1 MNLYYKVEAAFDVM
15 ADALK
20 AAMNVADNSE
30 ETELYSDLADDLAD
44 LRDDT
49 QSLYEKLIQKKNAAP
64 AAGTA
69 ETAKESDKHS
79 DLSIDKIL
87 ENVKGSFLLAEQNP
101 DGGVDVT
108 ANIKLG
114 DDLIAVYGAV
124 VSVIYYMAQK
134 QKLSTDKLTEIEN
147 KARNHAIRRV
157 LKVSTAIVRKL
168 NPNCG
173 FVLIDKLE
181 QMDAETLQDFGTWLE
196 QEGLQ
201 AIATRVS
208 TGGECSIIIEDG
220 TWEKAY
226 AGNPRT
232 AGVAG

>member
-1 MNLYYKVEAAFDVM
+1 MNLYYKVEAAFDGM

-30 ETELYSDLADDLAD
+30 ETELYSDLSIDIESLHDDA
-44 LRDDT
+44 

-114 DDLIAVYGAV
+114 DDLITVYGAV
-124 VSVIYYMAQK
+124 VAEIYYTVWK
-134 QKLSTDKLTEIEN
+134 RKLPTAGLTEIEN

-157 LKVSTAIVRKL
+157 LKEE
-168 NPNCG
+168 
-173 FVLIDKLE
+173 F
-181 QMDAETLQDFGTWLE
+181 
-196 QEGLQ
+196 
-201 AIATRVS
+201 
-208 TGGECSIIIEDG
+208 
-220 TWEKAY
+220 
-226 AGNPRT
+226 
-232 AGVAG
+232 

>member
-1 MNLYYKVEAAFDVM
+1 MN
-15 ADALK
+15 
-20 AAMNVADNSE
+20 
-30 ETELYSDLADDLAD
+30 TE
-44 LRDDT
+44 
-49 QSLYEKLIQKKNAAP
+49 KKNAAS

-69 ETAKESDKHS
+69 ETAKEPGKHS

-134 QKLSTDKLTEIEN
+134 QKLSTDKLTEIKN

-157 LKVSTAIVRKL
+157 LKEE
-168 NPNCG
+168 
-173 FVLIDKLE
+173 F
-181 QMDAETLQDFGTWLE
+181 
-196 QEGLQ
+196 
-201 AIATRVS
+201 
-208 TGGECSIIIEDG
+208 
-220 TWEKAY
+220 
-226 AGNPRT
+226 
-232 AGVAG
+232 

>member
-1 MNLYYKVEAAFDVM
+1 MNLYYKVEAAFDGM

-30 ETELYSDLADDLAD
+30 ETELYSDLSIDIESLHDDA
-44 LRDDT
+44 
-49 QSLYEKLIQKKNAAP
+49 QSLYEKLIQKKNAAS

-108 ANIKLG
+108 ANIKLR
-114 DDLIAVYGAV
+114 DDLISIYGAV

-134 QKLSTDKLTEIEN
+134 QKLSTNKLTEIEN

-157 LKVSTAIVRKL
+157 LKEE
-168 NPNCG
+168 
-173 FVLIDKLE
+173 F
-181 QMDAETLQDFGTWLE
+181 
-196 QEGLQ
+196 
-201 AIATRVS
+201 
-208 TGGECSIIIEDG
+208 
-220 TWEKAY
+220 
-226 AGNPRT
+226 
-232 AGVAG
+232 

>member
-1 MNLYYKVEAAFDVM
+1 MNLYHKVEAAFDGM

-20 AAMNVADNSE
+20 AAMNIADNSE
-30 ETELYSDLADDLAD
+30 ETELYSDLSIDIES
-44 LRDDT
+44 LRDDA

-64 AAGTA
+64 AVAA
-69 ETAKESDKHS
+69 VETAKESDKHS

-124 VSVIYYMAQK
+124 VAEIYYTVWK
-134 QKLSTDKLTEIEN
+134 RKLPTAGLTEIEN

-157 LKVSTAIVRKL
+157 LKEE
-168 NPNCG
+168 
-173 FVLIDKLE
+173 F
-181 QMDAETLQDFGTWLE
+181 
-196 QEGLQ
+196 
-201 AIATRVS
+201 
-208 TGGECSIIIEDG
+208 
-220 TWEKAY
+220 
-226 AGNPRT
+226 
-232 AGVAG
+232 

>member
-1 MNLYYKVEAAFDVM
+1 MNELFVK
-15 ADALK
+15 ALGV
-20 AAMNVADNSE
+20 VADNSE

-44 LRDDT
+44 LRDDA

-69 ETAKESDKHS
+69 ETAKESGNYS

-124 VSVIYYMAQK
+124 VAEIYYTVWK
-134 QKLSTDKLTEIEN
+134 RKLPTAGLTEIEN

-157 LKVSTAIVRKL
+157 LKEE
-168 NPNCG
+168 
-173 FVLIDKLE
+173 F
-181 QMDAETLQDFGTWLE
+181 
-196 QEGLQ
+196 
-201 AIATRVS
+201 
-208 TGGECSIIIEDG
+208 
-220 TWEKAY
+220 
-226 AGNPRT
+226 
-232 AGVAG
+232 

>member
-1 MNLYYKVEAAFDVM
+1 MNLYYKVEAAFDGM

-30 ETELYSDLADDLAD
+30 ETELYSDLSIDIESLHDDA
-44 LRDDT
+44 

-64 AAGTA
+64 AVAA
-69 ETAKESDKHS
+69 VETAKESDKYS

-87 ENVKGSFLLAEQNP
+87 ENMSRGSFLLAEQNP

-147 KARNHAIRRV
+147 KARKHAIRRV
-157 LKVSTAIVRKL
+157 LKEE
-168 NPNCG
+168 
-173 FVLIDKLE
+173 F
-181 QMDAETLQDFGTWLE
+181 
-196 QEGLQ
+196 
-201 AIATRVS
+201 
-208 TGGECSIIIEDG
+208 
-220 TWEKAY
+220 
-226 AGNPRT
+226 
-232 AGVAG
+232 

>member
-1 MNLYYKVEAAFDVM
+1 MNLYHKVEAAFDSM

-30 ETELYSDLADDLAD
+30 ETELYSDLSIDIESLHDDA
-44 LRDDT
+44 
-49 QSLYEKLIQKKNAAP
+49 QSLYELIQKKNAASAV
-64 AAGTA
+64 AAV

-157 LKVSTAIVRKL
+157 LKEE
-168 NPNCG
+168 
-173 FVLIDKLE
+173 F
-181 QMDAETLQDFGTWLE
+181 
-196 QEGLQ
+196 
-201 AIATRVS
+201 
-208 TGGECSIIIEDG
+208 
-220 TWEKAY
+220 
-226 AGNPRT
+226 
-232 AGVAG
+232 

>member
-1 MNLYYKVEAAFDVM
+1 MNLYHKVEAAFDGM

-30 ETELYSDLADDLAD
+30 ETELYSDLSIDIES
-44 LRDDT
+44 LRDDA
-49 QSLYEKLIQKKNAAP
+49 QSLYEKLIQKKNAASAV
-64 AAGTA
+64 AAV
-69 ETAKESDKHS
+69 ETAKELDKHS

-124 VSVIYYMAQK
+124 VAEIYYTVWK
-134 QKLSTDKLTEIEN
+134 RKLPTASLTEIEN

-157 LKVSTAIVRKL
+157 LKEE
-168 NPNCG
+168 
-173 FVLIDKLE
+173 F
-181 QMDAETLQDFGTWLE
+181 
-196 QEGLQ
+196 
-201 AIATRVS
+201 
-208 TGGECSIIIEDG
+208 
-220 TWEKAY
+220 
-226 AGNPRT
+226 
-232 AGVAG
+232 

>member
-1 MNLYYKVEAAFDVM
+1 MNLYYKVEAAFDGM

-30 ETELYSDLADDLAD
+30 ETELYSDLSIDIESLHDDA
-44 LRDDT
+44 

-124 VSVIYYMAQK
+124 VAEIYYTVWK
-134 QKLSTDKLTEIEN
+134 RKLPTAGLTKIEN

-157 LKVSTAIVRKL
+157 LKEE
-168 NPNCG
+168 
-173 FVLIDKLE
+173 F
-181 QMDAETLQDFGTWLE
+181 
-196 QEGLQ
+196 
-201 AIATRVS
+201 
-208 TGGECSIIIEDG
+208 
-220 TWEKAY
+220 
-226 AGNPRT
+226 
-232 AGVAG
+232 

>member
-1 MNLYYKVEAAFDVM
+1 MNLYHKVEAAFDGM

-44 LRDDT
+44 LRDDA

-69 ETAKESDKHS
+69 ETAKESGNYS

-87 ENVKGSFLLAEQNP
+87 ENVKGSSLLAEQNP

-124 VSVIYYMAQK
+124 VAEIYYTVWK
-134 QKLSTDKLTEIEN
+134 RKLPTAGLTEIEN

-157 LKVSTAIVRKL
+157 LKEE
-168 NPNCG
+168 
-173 FVLIDKLE
+173 F
-181 QMDAETLQDFGTWLE
+181 
-196 QEGLQ
+196 
-201 AIATRVS
+201 
-208 TGGECSIIIEDG
+208 
-220 TWEKAY
+220 
-226 AGNPRT
+226 
-232 AGVAG
+232 

>member
-1 MNLYYKVEAAFDVM
+1 MNLYHKVESAFDGM

-30 ETELYSDLADDLAD
+30 ETELYSDLSIDIESLHDDA
-44 LRDDT
+44 
-49 QSLYEKLIQKKNAAP
+49 QSLYEKLIQKKNAASAV
-64 AAGTA
+64 AAV

-87 ENVKGSFLLAEQNP
+87 ENVKGSFLLAEQTP

-124 VSVIYYMAQK
+124 VSVIFYMAQK

-147 KARNHAIRRV
+147 KAINHAIRRV
-157 LKVSTAIVRKL
+157 LKEE
-168 NPNCG
+168 
-173 FVLIDKLE
+173 F
-181 QMDAETLQDFGTWLE
+181 
-196 QEGLQ
+196 
-201 AIATRVS
+201 
-208 TGGECSIIIEDG
+208 
-220 TWEKAY
+220 
-226 AGNPRT
+226 
-232 AGVAG
+232 

>member
-30 ETELYSDLADDLAD
+30 ETELYSDLSIDIES
-44 LRDDT
+44 LRDDA
-49 QSLYEKLIQKKNAAP
+49 QSLYEKLIQKKNAASAV
-64 AAGTA
+64 AAV
-69 ETAKESDKHS
+69 ETAKESDKYS

-124 VSVIYYMAQK
+124 VAEIYYTVWK
-134 QKLSTDKLTEIEN
+134 RKLPTAGLTEIEN
-147 KARNHAIRRV
+147 KARNHAIHRV
-157 LKVSTAIVRKL
+157 LKEE
-168 NPNCG
+168 
-173 FVLIDKLE
+173 F
-181 QMDAETLQDFGTWLE
+181 
-196 QEGLQ
+196 
-201 AIATRVS
+201 
-208 TGGECSIIIEDG
+208 
-220 TWEKAY
+220 
-226 AGNPRT
+226 
-232 AGVAG
+232 

>member
-44 LRDDT
+44 LRDDA

-69 ETAKESDKHS
+69 ETAKESGNHS

-114 DDLIAVYGAV
+114 DDLTAVYGAV
-124 VSVIYYMAQK
+124 VAEIYYTVWK
-134 QKLSTDKLTEIEN
+134 RKLPTAGLTEIEN

-157 LKVSTAIVRKL
+157 LKEE
-168 NPNCG
+168 
-173 FVLIDKLE
+173 F
-181 QMDAETLQDFGTWLE
+181 
-196 QEGLQ
+196 
-201 AIATRVS
+201 
-208 TGGECSIIIEDG
+208 
-220 TWEKAY
+220 
-226 AGNPRT
+226 
-232 AGVAG
+232 

>member
-1 MNLYYKVEAAFDVM
+1 MNPYHKVEAAFDGM

-30 ETELYSDLADDLAD
+30 ETELYSDISIDIESLHDDA
-44 LRDDT
+44 
-49 QSLYEKLIQKKNAAP
+49 QSLYEKLIQKKNAAS

-69 ETAKESDKHS
+69 ETAKESGNHS

-124 VSVIYYMAQK
+124 ASVIYYMAQK

-157 LKVSTAIVRKL
+157 LKEE
-168 NPNCG
+168 
-173 FVLIDKLE
+173 F
-181 QMDAETLQDFGTWLE
+181 
-196 QEGLQ
+196 
-201 AIATRVS
+201 
-208 TGGECSIIIEDG
+208 
-220 TWEKAY
+220 
-226 AGNPRT
+226 
-232 AGVAG
+232 

>member
-20 AAMNVADNSE
+20 AAMNVAEDSE

-79 DLSIDKIL
+79 DLSIDKFL
-87 ENVKGSFLLAEQNP
+87 ENVKGSYLIAEQNP

-114 DDLIAVYGAV
+114 DDLIAVYGAIV
-124 VSVIYYMAQK
+124 AEIYYTVWK
-134 QKLSTDKLTEIEN
+134 RKLPTAGLTEIEN

-157 LKVSTAIVRKL
+157 LKEE
-168 NPNCG
+168 
-173 FVLIDKLE
+173 F
-181 QMDAETLQDFGTWLE
+181 
-196 QEGLQ
+196 
-201 AIATRVS
+201 
-208 TGGECSIIIEDG
+208 
-220 TWEKAY
+220 
-226 AGNPRT
+226 
-232 AGVAG
+232 

>member
-1 MNLYYKVEAAFDVM
+1 MNLYYKVEAAFDGM

-20 AAMNVADNSE
+20 AAMNVAEDSE

-49 QSLYEKLIQKKNAAP
+49 QNLYEKLIQKKNAAP

-69 ETAKESDKHS
+69 ETAKEIENHS

-87 ENVKGSFLLAEQNP
+87 ENVKGSYLIAEQNP

-114 DDLIAVYGAV
+114 DDLIAVYGAIV
-124 VSVIYYMAQK
+124 AEIYYTIWK
-134 QKLSTDKLTEIEN
+134 RKLPTAGLTEIEN

-157 LKVSTAIVRKL
+157 LKEE
-168 NPNCG
+168 
-173 FVLIDKLE
+173 F
-181 QMDAETLQDFGTWLE
+181 
-196 QEGLQ
+196 
-201 AIATRVS
+201 
-208 TGGECSIIIEDG
+208 
-220 TWEKAY
+220 
-226 AGNPRT
+226 
-232 AGVAG
+232 

>member
-30 ETELYSDLADDLAD
+30 ETELYSDLSIDIES
-44 LRDDT
+44 LRDDA

-69 ETAKESDKHS
+69 EAAKESDKHS

-87 ENVKGSFLLAEQNP
+87 ENVKGAFLLAEQNP

-124 VSVIYYMAQK
+124 VAEIYYTVWK
-134 QKLSTDKLTEIEN
+134 RKLPTAGLTEIEN
-147 KARNHAIRRV
+147 KARNHAICRV
-157 LKVSTAIVRKL
+157 LKEE
-168 NPNCG
+168 
-173 FVLIDKLE
+173 F
-181 QMDAETLQDFGTWLE
+181 
-196 QEGLQ
+196 
-201 AIATRVS
+201 
-208 TGGECSIIIEDG
+208 
-220 TWEKAY
+220 
-226 AGNPRT
+226 
-232 AGVAG
+232 

>member
-1 MNLYYKVEAAFDVM
+1 MNLYYKVEAAFDGM

-30 ETELYSDLADDLAD
+30 ETELYSDLSIDIESLHDDA
-44 LRDDT
+44 
-49 QSLYEKLIQKKNAAP
+49 QSLYEKLIQKKNAASAV
-64 AAGTA
+64 AAV

-124 VSVIYYMAQK
+124 VAEIYYTVWK
-134 QKLSTDKLTEIEN
+134 RKLPTAGLTEIEN
-147 KARNHAIRRV
+147 KARNHAIHRV
-157 LKVSTAIVRKL
+157 LKEE
-168 NPNCG
+168 
-173 FVLIDKLE
+173 F
-181 QMDAETLQDFGTWLE
+181 
-196 QEGLQ
+196 
-201 AIATRVS
+201 
-208 TGGECSIIIEDG
+208 
-220 TWEKAY
+220 
-226 AGNPRT
+226 
-232 AGVAG
+232 

>member
-1 MNLYYKVEAAFDVM
+1 MNLYYKVEAAFDGM

-30 ETELYSDLADDLAD
+30 ETELYSDLYIDIESLHDDA
-44 LRDDT
+44 

-124 VSVIYYMAQK
+124 VAEIYYTVWK
-134 QKLSTDKLTEIEN
+134 RKLPTAGLTEIEN
-147 KARNHAIRRV
+147 KARNHAISRV
-157 LKVSTAIVRKL
+157 LKEE
-168 NPNCG
+168 
-173 FVLIDKLE
+173 F
-181 QMDAETLQDFGTWLE
+181 
-196 QEGLQ
+196 
-201 AIATRVS
+201 
-208 TGGECSIIIEDG
+208 
-220 TWEKAY
+220 
-226 AGNPRT
+226 
-232 AGVAG
+232 

>member
-1 MNLYYKVEAAFDVM
+1 MNLYYKVEAAFDGM

-44 LRDDT
+44 LRDDA

-69 ETAKESDKHS
+69 ETAKESGNHS

-124 VSVIYYMAQK
+124 VAEIYYTVWK
-134 QKLSTDKLTEIEN
+134 RKLPTAGLTEIEN
-147 KARNHAIRRV
+147 KARNHAIHRV
-157 LKVSTAIVRKL
+157 LKEE
-168 NPNCG
+168 
-173 FVLIDKLE
+173 F
-181 QMDAETLQDFGTWLE
+181 
-196 QEGLQ
+196 
-201 AIATRVS
+201 
-208 TGGECSIIIEDG
+208 
-220 TWEKAY
+220 
-226 AGNPRT
+226 
-232 AGVAG
+232 

>member
-1 MNLYYKVEAAFDVM
+1 MNLYYKVEAAFDGM

-20 AAMNVADNSE
+20 AAMNVVDNSE
-30 ETELYSDLADDLAD
+30 ETELYSDLSIDIESLHDDA
-44 LRDDT
+44 
-49 QSLYEKLIQKKNAAP
+49 QSPYEKLIQKKNAAP

-124 VSVIYYMAQK
+124 VAEIYYTVWK
-134 QKLSTDKLTEIEN
+134 RKLPTAGLTEIEN

-157 LKVSTAIVRKL
+157 LKEE
-168 NPNCG
+168 
-173 FVLIDKLE
+173 F
-181 QMDAETLQDFGTWLE
+181 
-196 QEGLQ
+196 
-201 AIATRVS
+201 
-208 TGGECSIIIEDG
+208 
-220 TWEKAY
+220 
-226 AGNPRT
+226 
-232 AGVAG
+232 

>member
-1 MNLYYKVEAAFDVM
+1 MNLYYKVEAAFDGM

-20 AAMNVADNSE
+20 AAMNVAEDSE

-44 LRDDT
+44 LHDDT
-49 QSLYEKLIQKKNAAP
+49 QNLYEKLIQKKNAAS

-69 ETAKESDKHS
+69 ETAKESGNHS

-124 VSVIYYMAQK
+124 VAEIYYTVWK
-134 QKLSTDKLTEIEN
+134 RKLPTAGLTEIEN

-157 LKVSTAIVRKL
+157 LKEE
-168 NPNCG
+168 
-173 FVLIDKLE
+173 F
-181 QMDAETLQDFGTWLE
+181 
-196 QEGLQ
+196 
-201 AIATRVS
+201 
-208 TGGECSIIIEDG
+208 
-220 TWEKAY
+220 
-226 AGNPRT
+226 
-232 AGVAG
+232 